1 MSQLPSTVESI
12 QISPEALEVANCYLQ
27 MQDVR
32 AVSSEL
38 GVPIAL
44 VNDYINKREVKAYID
59 NVFMDLGFNNRF
71 NIRKIMDAVIEKKL
85 MEMDEAGIGSNKDI
99 VDILAM
105 SHKMSIEHLSKQ
117 IELEKLRQQHETN
130 IRSQVNV
137 QINDNG
143 GSNYGQLLQK
153 LLKED

>member
-1 MSQLPSTVESI
+1 MSQLPATIEAV

-27 MQDVR
+27 LQDVR
-32 AVSSEL
+32 AVASEL
-38 GVPIAL
+38 DIPISK
-44 VNDYINKREVKAYID
+44 VNEYVNKREVKAYID

-105 SHKMSIEHLSKQ
+105 SHKMSIEHLAKQ

>member
-1 MSQLPSTVESI
+1 MSQLPATIEAV

-27 MQDVR
+27 LQDVR

-38 GVPIAL
+38 NIPVST
-44 VNDYINKREVKAYID
+44 VNEYINKREVKAYID

-105 SHKMSIEHLSKQ
+105 SHKMSIEHLTKQ

>member
-1 MSQLPSTVESI
+1 MSQLPATIEAV

-27 MQDVR
+27 LQDVR

-38 GVPIAL
+38 DIPVSK
-44 VNDYINKREVKAYID
+44 VNEYINKREVKAYID

-105 SHKMSIEHLSKQ
+105 SHKMSIEHLTKQ

>member
-1 MSQLPSTVESI
+1 
-12 QISPEALEVANCYLQ
+12 
-27 MQDVR
+27 
-32 AVSSEL
+32 
-38 GVPIAL
+38 
-44 VNDYINKREVKAYID
+44 
-59 NVFMDLGFNNRF
+59 MDLGFNNRF

-105 SHKMSIEHLSKQ
+105 SHKMSIEHLTKQ